1 MTIPHVS
8 HGKKNEQKSMVHF
21 VLLVCVELTSGCS
34 RMADD
39 GVIVIVLG

>member
-8 HGKKNEQKSMVHF
+8 HEENEQKSIVHF

-34 RMADD
+34 RMADN